1 MFAVSLGVCLS
12 SLCRNRGV
20 LRYLKNA
27 SMFGHFLRGVGRYG
41 NSGPLLYVYV
51 WTSHIVYC
59 FHHFSDGPRPFVW
72 PVQLWRQ
79 THFNSA
85 DVETLPPHTACCVVF
100 PTEDPPGIAGIL
112 PGLVGLHT
120 KHGNFKPARQPF
132 LRVLPPTLRRCRARK
147 SSKAPLVCPRLLSPA
162 TRFTRV
168 PVAPVRAR
176 LRKV

>member
-120 KHGNFKPARQPF
+120 TTVTLSHHDSFLARATPHPPKMSSQEIVEGSPSVSEAPQPRHSF
-132 LRVLPPTLRRCRARK
+132 HSGASGTSA
-147 SSKAPLVCPRLLSPA
+147 STIA
-162 TRFTRV
+162 
-168 PVAPVRAR
+168 
-176 LRKV
+176 